1 MTPYARKPNWFWF
14 FSSGTSV
21 VRRIW
26 IYSSIGA
33 TAFVAW
39 IAAPPSASSPAP
51 KSGVSGVSLASKSPP
66 QNFPKPLPADIERPA
81 LELASRDPFAMVT
94 APAPVITTP
103 KPVQVAP
110 PPPSPPPLNLQFTGR
125 MTGPDGKQVIF
136 VALGDTTLSL
146 SVGQT
151 LPNGYRV
158 NAIHERSVELSYL
171 PLNFNTRLD
180 LPAPPT
186 YEIR

>member
-1 MTPYARKPNWFWF
+1 M
-14 FSSGTSV
+14 
-21 VRRIW
+21 
-26 IYSSIGA
+26 
-33 TAFVAW
+33 
-39 IAAPPSASSPAP
+39 
-51 KSGVSGVSLASKSPP
+51 L
-66 QNFPKPLPADIERPA
+66 ERPI
-81 LELASRDPFAMVT
+81 LEAASRDPFAIV
-94 APAPVITTP
+94 AAPVPVIAAP
-103 KPVQVAP
+103 KLVQAAP

-125 MTGPDGKQVIF
+125 MTAPDGSQVIF

-158 NAIHERSVELSYL
+158 NAIHERSVEFSYV
-171 PLNFNTRLD
+171 PMNFNTRLD